1 MPSLR
6 LQPADEAAKVGASLH
21 LQGNNMLSRI
31 TLALLAALLTG
42 CATPPVAR
50 VSMEMGTAGAG
61 GAFSPYG
68 EAFAKVVAAHSHVD
82 IKTRVTKGSNENIDL
97 MVAGTTMLG
106 LVNLGPALDAVSG
119 QGAWK
124 GKPVTSLRALTP
136 MYETPFHLVAL
147 RSSGISTVAGLAGKR
162 VGAGPKGGPGEI
174 FLTSLLAETGV
185 QATLVNGDPADHGR
199 QLLAREIDALWIGAG
214 TPVPV
219 IKGITDQ
226 HEATVFGL
234 TAQEVSAFRKRF
246 PYAAPNTIKALT
258 YRGQVVPVQTV
269 AIWNFVVGR
278 ADLPERDAKAI
289 ALAAMKNHQQMAALF
304 GPASATQAGNALA
317 NGVMPFH
324 PGALAALR
332 ELGVRVSP

>member
-1 MPSLR
+1 MFSR
-6 LQPADEAAKVGASLH
+6 L
-21 LQGNNMLSRI
+21 
-31 TLALLAALLTG
+31 TLALLALLLTS
-42 CATPPVAR
+42 CATTPPPR
-50 VSMEMGTAGAG
+50 LTMEMGTAGAG

-68 EAFAKVVAAHSHVD
+68 EAFARVVAAHSHVD
-82 IKTRVTKGSNENIDL
+82 IKPRVTRGSNENIDL
-97 MVAGTTMLG
+97 MVAGTTALG

-124 GKPVTSLRALTP
+124 GKPVAGLRAITP

-147 RSSGISTVAGLAGKR
+147 RNSGISTLAGLAGKR
-162 VGAGPKGGPGEI
+162 VGAGPRGGPGEI
-174 FLTSLLAETGV
+174 FLTGLLAETGV
-185 QATLVNGDPADHGR
+185 QATLVSGDPADHGK

-234 TAQEVSAFRKRF
+234 TVREVEAFRKRF
-246 PYAAPNTIKALT
+246 PYAAPNTINALT
-258 YRGQVVPVQTV
+258 YRGQAAPVQTV
-269 AIWNFVVGR
+269 AIWNFVAGR
-278 ADLPERDAKAI
+278 ADLPERDVKAI
-289 ALAAMKNHQQMAALF
+289 ALAAMKNHREMAALF
-304 GPASATQAGNALA
+304 GPASATQAVNAHA

-332 ELGVRVSP
+332 ELGVRPPP

>member
-1 MPSLR
+1 MFSR
-6 LQPADEAAKVGASLH
+6 LT
-21 LQGNNMLSRI
+21 M
-31 TLALLAALLTG
+31 ALLLTLLG
-42 CATPPVAR
+42 ACATAPLPRVA
-50 VSMEMGTAGAG
+50 MEMGTAGAG

-68 EAFAKVVAAHSHVD
+68 EAFAKVVATHSHVD
-82 IKTRVTKGSNENIDL
+82 VKPRGTRGSNENIDL
-97 MVAGTTMLG
+97 MVAGTTALG

-124 GKPVTSLRALTP
+124 GKPVTSLRAITP

-147 RSSGISTVAGLAGKR
+147 RNSGIATLASLAGKR
-162 VGAGPKGGPGEI
+162 VGAGPRGGPGEI
-174 FLTSLLAETGV
+174 FLAGLLAETGV

-234 TAQEVSAFRKRF
+234 TTAEVSAFRKRF
-246 PYAAPNTIKALT
+246 PYAAPNTIDALT
-258 YRGQVVPVQTV
+258 YRGQTTPVQTV

-278 ADLPERDAKAI
+278 ADLPDREVKAI
-289 ALAAMKNHQQMAALF
+289 ALAAMKNHKEMAALF
-304 GPASATQAGNALA
+304 SPASATQAGNAQA

-332 ELGVRVSP
+332 ELGVLVGR